1 MANLKELIKRQEAL
15 TGGHRLC
22 AGCGAP
28 IIIRQMSL
36 AQDIPLVVGCATSC
50 VEVSTTIHPYTA
62 WRCSYV
68 HCAFE
73 NVAAT
78 VSGVEAAYKSLTR
91 RGKIKEEFRFVAI
104 GGDGGTYDIGLQSL
118 SGMLERGHRV
128 LYLCYNNEA
137 YMNCLSTSSMIM
149 TKEGLK
155 KITEIKEGE
164 EVYAFDQNTYGLALK
179 KCTGVFDN
187 GEKEVFELE
196 TLHHSIRATGN
207 HPFLVLKRSGR
218 GKENGFVWKTL
229 EEVKIGDEIVV
240 LKGLENGSS
249 FKFNGFRKVK
259 KGDYKVDRLNEIN
272 LPETSNPDLMKYLGI
287 FVGDGWVRNGNGR
300 AEVGFALPDDT
311 VSRGV
316 LTNLHSKIFGNKI
329 RSDESYVYIDSINLA
344 NFIDSLGFGKG
355 AKNKTIPGW
364 VFTLPYEEKESFIEG
379 LMLSD
384 GYSINGSS
392 RYVSASPQLL
402 RTLRL
407 LLRTMG
413 YRVGKIHRQVKEKGT
428 ICVYRELL
436 KDSEFGYICFSKR
449 KEPNVAAVERFPS
462 QYKYRNFLVGNKYFE
477 TEKVRS
483 IKSIGI
489 EPTLDLRVED
499 EHNFIADGIVVH
511 NTGIQRS
518 SATPKG
524 AQTTTAPI
532 GEVQVGKKEYPKDLT
547 SIVVAHRIPYVAQAS
562 PGHWNDLVTKSQK
575 SLSVDGP
582 SFLNVISPCPLG
594 WVYPVDKTIEIAKL
608 AVDTCFWPLFEVENG
623 TTWKLN
629 YKPAVKKPITEY
641 LQAQGRFRHL
651 LRPENKSLVEEIQRR
666 VDEDWAALLK
676 RCGEQT

>member
-1 MANLKELIKRQEAL
+1 MANLKELVKRQEVL

-36 AQDIPLVVGCATSC
+36 AQDIPLVVGCATGC

-137 YMNCLSTSSMIM
+137 YMNCLSLSSMIM
-149 TKEGLK
+149 TKDGLK
-155 KITEIKEGE
+155 RITEIKEGD
-164 EVYAFDQNTYGLALK
+164 EVYAFDQNTYELVLK

-187 GEKEVFELE
+187 GEKEVFQLE
-196 TLHHSIRATGN
+196 TLHHSIKATGN
-207 HPFLVLKRSGR
+207 HPFLVLKRNIFGHQ
-218 GKENGFVWKTL
+218 EGFVWK
-229 EEVKIGDEIVV
+229 I
-240 LKGLENGSS
+240 
-249 FKFNGFRKVK
+249 
-259 KGDYKVDRLNEIN
+259 LNEIN
-272 LPETSNPDLMKYLGI
+272 IGDELVALKSLNGI
-287 FVGDGWVRNGNGR
+287 
-300 AEVGFALPDDT
+300 
-311 VSRGV
+311 
-316 LTNLHSKIFGNKI
+316 
-329 RSDESYVYIDSINLA
+329 DES
-344 NFIDSLGFGKG
+344 
-355 AKNKTIPGW
+355 
-364 VFTLPYEEKESFIEG
+364 PYSYNRKVDCAST
-379 LMLSD
+379 
-384 GYSINGSS
+384 NGSKAK
-392 RYVSASPQLL
+392 V
-402 RTLRL
+402 TLVEL
-407 LLRTMG
+407 DT
-413 YRVGKIHRQVKEKGT
+413 
-428 ICVYRELL
+428 ELL
-436 KDSEFGYICFSKR
+436 
-449 KEPNVAAVERFPS
+449 VVEI
-462 QYKYRNFLVGNKYFE
+462 NKYFE
-477 TEKVRS
+477 TEKVRF
-483 IKSIGI
+483 IKSVGI
-489 EPTLDLRVED
+489 EPTLDLRVEG

-524 AQTTTAPI
+524 AQTTTAPV
-532 GEVQVGKKEYPKDLT
+532 GEVQIGKKEYPKDLT
-547 SIVVAHRIPYVAQAS
+547 GIVVAHRIPYVAQAS

-575 SLSVDGP
+575 ALSVDGP

-629 YKPAVKKPITEY
+629 YKPAVKKSITEY
-641 LQAQGRFRHL
+641 LQTQGRFRHL